1 MDKLEY
7 IRIAHELN
15 KELSETLLEKEFH
28 FRGNLNSFSLISLS
42 KSSPEIGFSGLKTE
56 AAGVKEYNKII
67 KPNFKLTKKRETREK
82 ELQAWIILNALKNE
96 NQLFFDKNIKFLT
109 SELAMELTTVDS
121 KKRVVNDILGL
132 DNDNSLVVIELK
144 SVREKKRLE
153 EQIDDFNQVI
163 SKNKTFFRDLV
174 MHLTGRE
181 WNGKVKNIIVW
192 PDAPNV
198 SKKNWLYEITEITY
212 QEVKMNGV
220 KGIKYDS
227 NSNIIFEH
235 KK

>member
-1 MDKLEY
+1 MDKLKY

-15 KELSETLLEKEFH
+15 QKLSETLLEKKFH

-56 AAGVKEYNKII
+56 KDGKEYYDKII
-67 KPNFKLTKKRETREK
+67 KPDFKLTKKRETREK
-82 ELQAWIILNALKNE
+82 ELQAWIILNALKNG
-96 NQLFFDKNIKFLT
+96 NQLFFDKKIKFLT
-109 SELAMELTTVDS
+109 SELAMELTTLDP

-132 DNDNSLVVIELK
+132 DEDNSLVVIELK

-163 SKNKTFFRDLV
+163 SQNKTFFKDLV
-174 MHLTGRE
+174 MYLTGRE

-192 PDAPNV
+192 PDAPTV
-198 SKKNWLYEITEITY
+198 SKKNWLHNITEITY
-212 QEVKMNGV
+212 QEIERNGV
-220 KGIKYDS
+220 KKIKYDS
-227 NSNIIFEH
+227 DNNIIFEH